1 MPENFSF
8 GLLGYP
14 LGHSLSP
21 LIHKA
26 ALQALGL
33 IGDYQLHPVEH
44 ENDLPE
50 LINQLRQGK
59 IQGLNVT
66 IPYKRSVIEFMDVL
80 TPTARSIGAINTISY
95 QQNQLIGDNT
105 DTDGFLSDL
114 KRQGWF
120 PERDRLRHAL
130 ILGAGGSARAVAYA
144 LFKQGWQLTIAAR
157 RIEQAES
164 LGKAITELFPS
175 REEQPSIEF
184 INFDR
189 TALSGSEHAPDL
201 IVNTTPVGMSPH
213 ENANPWPQ
221 DLALPS
227 QAAVYDLV
235 YNPVETEFTRAARGA
250 SMRAAGGIGMLVEQ
264 AALSLEIWT
273 GVPAPRAEMHASVA
287 AYTTGER

>member
-1 MPENFSF
+1 MPEKYSF

-21 LIHKA
+21 LIHTA
-26 ALQALGL
+26 ALQTLGFE
-33 IGDYQLHPVEH
+33 GDYRLYPTEDEQGL
-44 ENDLPE
+44 LGM
-50 LINQLRQGK
+50 LNQLRQGK

-66 IPYKRSVIEFMDVL
+66 IPHKRSVIEFMDVL

-95 QQNQLIGDNT
+95 QQNQLTGDNT
-105 DTDGFLSDL
+105 DADGFLADL
-114 KRQGWF
+114 RRLGWF
-120 PERDRLRHAL
+120 SERDKLRHAL

-164 LGKAITELFPS
+164 LGKAITELVPS

-221 DLALPS
+221 DLTLPS

-250 SMRAAGGIGMLVEQ
+250 NMRAAGGIGMLVEQ